1 MLSAVPKMKR
11 CTGIIKNLHVGFS
24 NLQGM
29 EGSGEPVSPFDS
41 YVDLNPQ
48 ASMVE
53 GPRIS
58 AANAIPEHHGGTSV
72 TSAPARMASLE
83 DSMSPHASPS
93 STGETPPFCSLGTE
107 TL

>member
-1 MLSAVPKMKR
+1 M
-11 CTGIIKNLHVGFS
+11 
-24 NLQGM
+24 QGM

-48 ASMVE
+48 TSSMVE

-72 TSAPARMASLE
+72 TSAPARMASLAE
-83 DSMSPHASPS
+83 SLSPHASPS
-93 STGETPPFCSLGTE
+93 STGETAPLQFSG
-107 TL
+107 

>member
-1 MLSAVPKMKR
+1 M
-11 CTGIIKNLHVGFS
+11 
-24 NLQGM
+24 QGM

-48 ASMVE
+48 TSSMVE

-58 AANAIPEHHGGTSV
+58 AANAIPEHHGGSSV

-93 STGETPPFCSLGTE
+93 STGEAPLPCSLCTDIHSTLGE
-107 TL
+107 THVDRDGDRGRLQ

>member
-1 MLSAVPKMKR
+1 MGTNWNELWDFLYV
-11 CTGIIKNLHVGFS
+11 
-24 NLQGM
+24 QGM

-48 ASMVE
+48 TSSMVE

-58 AANAIPEHHGGTSV
+58 VANAIPEQHGGSSV

-83 DSMSPHASPS
+83 ESMSPHASPS
-93 STGETPPFCSLGTE
+93 STGETTPCSSAADR